1 MNYRFFI
8 LFSSFLFWASLSAQN
23 QENSSDD
30 AARIPIKAYVPA
42 DLGDITP
49 TAQGALKTRLERII
63 TKAGLG
69 GSSYDNRFI
78 LTAKIAELGKEMTD
92 EIPQIFYYDLEITL
106 LIGDAIE
113 GTLFASHTINVKGA
127 GESETK
133 AYLSAIKKIKDK
145 DPLYTEFVE
154 KAKVKIIEYY
164 NSKCDFILK
173 EAETLSSQ
181 SDFEGAISV
190 LTSVPDVCKDCYNK
204 AMTAVAPI
212 YQKQIDKQCKI
223 DMMEAQNAWNAG
235 QDEGAAKKAAQ
246 FLGNIDPNSSCYSD
260 AQGLSNTIAKRIQE
274 LDQRAQDAEKR
285 EWQFKLKQQADAV
298 NLEKSRINAARAI
311 GVARAQNQ
319 PKTKVVYNI
328 RSWWY

>member
-1 MNYRFFI
+1 MKH
-8 LFSSFLFWASLSAQN
+8 FLFTLLLLFAANTLLAQN
-23 QENSSDD
+23 SEGIADD
-30 AARIPIKAYVPA
+30 AARIPIKAYVPT
-42 DLGDITP
+42 DIGDITP
-49 TAQGALKTRLERII
+49 EAQSALKTRIERII

-78 LTAKIAELGKEMTD
+78 MTAKIAELAKEVSSTTPT
-92 EIPQIFYYDLEITL
+92 IYYYELEITL
-106 LIGDAIE
+106 LIGDAIA
-113 GTLFASHTINVKGA
+113 GTLFASQTINTKGA
-127 GESETK
+127 GPSHTK
-133 AYLSAIKKIKDK
+133 AYLAAIKKIKDQ

-173 EAETLSSQ
+173 EAESLSSQ

-204 AMTAVAPI
+204 AMTAVSPI

-235 QDEGAAKKAAQ
+235 QDEAAAKKASV
-246 FLGNIDPNSSCYSD
+246 FLGAIDPNSACYSD
-260 AQGLSNTIAKRIQE
+260 AQGLSNTIAKRIQA
-274 LDQRAQDAEKR
+274 LDERAQDAEKR
-285 EWQFKLKQQADAV
+285 EWEFKLKQQADAV
-298 NLEKSRINAARAI
+298 NLEKSRISAARAI
-311 GVARAQNQ
+311 GVAKAQNQ
-319 PKTKVVYNI
+319 PKTKIVYNI